1 MAIVWVVL
9 ACVLFIAYWFCEMCF
24 LPLPLRAPPSLLSG
38 PPTPTHLC
46 SARCRIPCA
55 AIYGFKVVSFA
66 WGMAPCARRAT
77 VGCGVGFA
85 VCAGCSAAFCSATRC
100 PWCCRTSFIRADDAV
115 GIGHWR

>member
-9 ACVLFIAYWFCEMCF
+9 ACVLFIAYWFCEMFF

-46 SARCRIPCA
+46 SARCRIPCVVRLS
-55 AIYGFKVVSFA
+55 KVVSFA

-77 VGCGVGFA
+77 RTTACGVGFA
-85 VCAGCSAAFCSATRC
+85 VCAGCSAAFCSATR
-100 PWCCRTSFIRADDAV
+100 
-115 GIGHWR
+115 